1 MAEQDTT
8 GIIEKGSDPFEEF
21 VQRLFEAAPDGAQA
35 GAAAAKAES
44 PAEEAAQIAEEPVV
58 DEAEALLAQEAEE
71 PKETDP
77 AEDIEARVVEQPK
90 GAQKRIKQLVDQR
103 NEMRTQLAQTQAAF
117 QAQMSQMQAQLAQ
130 AQEQSTNYARQQ
142 NGLLQKQLDMLSR
155 KATDE
160 QLDKMSPLERHDHE
174 LKMRVSSDLETKIH
188 EALAPLKGQLDAERR
203 ARAQAEQQ
211 MEKQRRFSHYN
222 DLTKKAR
229 QEILLNE
236 VDPKA
241 AEPLSEE
248 AEETL
253 LAYAAAY
260 GLEPNQAAPRLKKF
274 LDGYARAYINAKS
287 AAAKAQSTKQ
297 QSVPGVARPT
307 APRGTKPRLTLAEI
321 RKQGFT
327 DFVEYNANQLL
338 EG

>member
-1 MAEQDTT
+1 
-8 GIIEKGSDPFEEF
+8 
-21 VQRLFEAAPDGAQA
+21 
-35 GAAAAKAES
+35 
-44 PAEEAAQIAEEPVV
+44 
-58 DEAEALLAQEAEE
+58 
-71 PKETDP
+71 
-77 AEDIEARVVEQPK
+77 
-90 GAQKRIKQLVDQR
+90 
-103 NEMRTQLAQTQAAF
+103 
-117 QAQMSQMQAQLAQ
+117 
-130 AQEQSTNYARQQ
+130 
-142 NGLLQKQLDMLSR
+142 
-155 KATDE
+155 
-160 QLDKMSPLERHDHE
+160 
-174 LKMRVSSDLETKIH
+174 
-188 EALAPLKGQLDAERR
+188 
-203 ARAQAEQQ
+203 

-274 LDGYARAYINAKS
+274 LDGYAPAYINAKS